1 MLSYQLFNIQPK
13 DYKMAANVISPNYFQ
28 MPLICA
34 VFLLYLCWQM
44 SCVQDINFSILVSR
58 CSPQSPILKMPT
70 ICFVPLG
77 MSLYP
82 YKTTGK
88 LQGQ

>member
-1 MLSYQLFNIQPK
+1 
-13 DYKMAANVISPNYFQ
+13 
-28 MPLICA
+28 
-34 VFLLYLCWQM
+34 M
-44 SCVQDINFSILVSR
+44 SFVQGINFSILVTR

-77 MSLYP
+77 TSLYP

-88 LQGQ
+88 LQGKSPCEEQLK